1 MPSQWIILLNTAVQ
15 YFDFNLKSGK
25 TFLKE
30 DCGKKCTCN
39 NANLVCED
47 YSCPDPTICA
57 DNKCRCPKGFKT
69 NPETG
74 TCDGESPDLL
84 TFNKSISSQIYN
96 LGVICSQCFA
106 RSGHVLTFF
115 VREAHLLCMR
125 RSFYR
130 YSLTIMKKHSWTMH
144 CIATHSEQLRHCL
157 KLFTYN
163 VVFYELLPPCTC
175 YSVEGQL
182 LVVIHIVLYF
192 S

>member
-1 MPSQWIILLNTAVQ
+1 MYNALNHFGPLHYIEVTTILNIHVHCWILLIVPSQWIILLKTAVQ

-57 DNKCRCPKGFKT
+57 DNKCRCPKGFTT

-84 TFNKSISSQIYN
+84 TFNKSISSQIYSWVLFVRN
-96 LGVICSQCFA
+96 ALHVLGTFSP
-106 RSGHVLTFF
+106 SLYEKLTFF
-115 VREAHLLCMR
+115 VWEGP
-125 RSFYR
+125 
-130 YSLTIMKKHSWTMH
+130 
-144 CIATHSEQLRHCL
+144 
-157 KLFTYN
+157 FTD
-163 VVFYELLPPCTC
+163 TA
-175 YSVEGQL
+175 
-182 LVVIHIVLYF
+182 
-192 S
+192 